1 MEIVLA
7 LIIGLAVTGVVFV
20 LGRTFAVS
28 GRAAGQVHQPE
39 LLISASVSPDAA
51 SDVAKSIVHEA
62 ERERTAEP
70 VPPRRDV
77 QKDPKKPRKQSAGRL
92 QEDAAKT
99 PPRRRRK
106 TNKPTA
112 PAIETGTPASTGP
125 SPGP

>member
-28 GRAAGQVHQPE
+28 GRAGQVQHQPE

-70 VPPRRDV
+70 VPPHRDV
-77 QKDPKKPRKQSAGRL
+77 QKKVQRSLENNLLVARKKML
-92 QEDAAKT
+92 QKHLHADVARQINQL
-99 PPRRRRK
+99 RRR
-106 TNKPTA
+106 
-112 PAIETGTPASTGP
+112 
-125 SPGP
+125 